1 MVQIVEKQ
9 QCKYVE
15 TRNKTTHNYCRDQK
29 TYHTTY
35 CTIKTRD
42 KKNTINQPN
51 ISFIFYM
58 DIAIDI
64 T

>member
-1 MVQIVEKQ
+1 MQKLETKQ
-9 QCKYVE
+9 RIIIAE
-15 TRNKTTHNYCRDQK
+15 TIK
-29 TYHTTY
+29 TYYTTD

-58 DIAIDI
+58 DIVIEI
-64 T
+64 TQCM